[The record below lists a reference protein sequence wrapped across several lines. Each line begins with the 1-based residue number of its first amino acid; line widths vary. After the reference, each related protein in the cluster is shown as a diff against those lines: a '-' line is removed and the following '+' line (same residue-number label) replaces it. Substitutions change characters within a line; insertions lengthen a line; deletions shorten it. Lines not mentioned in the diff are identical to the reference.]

1 MLFLLNIDTMCNYDL
16 LRSTTNIIIILELL
30 ILKTP
35 FELMVAPNGAR
46 LTKLDHPKLPI
57 STDEISETALKCAQ
71 VGANAIHLHIRDSNN
86 HHSLDTNI
94 YKKTVEAIRSK
105 TSIHLQISSEAAGIF
120 NVDEQKKCLENSPVN
135 DVSVALREIERSP
148 ELIKVIYNTAKKD
161 GIDIQHILYDDQDLK
176 RLLKYFDEG
185 IIPKSS
191 RRVIFVLGKYNLDQ
205 VSFPKDINPFLTMLG
220 AQKLNWSVCAF
231 GLNEHK
237 CLLEAL
243 NLGGNVRVGFENN
256 TKSEDGA
263 FFANNES
270 SVEKFIKAADRIGFQ
285 PKRSGYE

>member
-1 MLFLLNIDTMCNYDL
+1 MF
-16 LRSTTNIIIILELL
+16 
-30 ILKTP
+30 
-35 FELMVAPNGAR
+35 
-46 LTKLDHPKLPI
+46 
-57 STDEISETALKCAQ
+57 
-71 VGANAIHLHIRDSNN
+71 
-86 HHSLDTNI
+86 
-94 YKKTVEAIRSK
+94 
-105 TSIHLQISSEAAGIF
+105 
-120 NVDEQKKCLENSPVN
+120 
-135 DVSVALREIERSP
+135 ALREIERSP

-185 IIPKSS
+185 IIPKNS
-191 RRVIFVLGKYNLDQ
+191 RRVIFVLGKYNLNQ
-205 VSFPKDINPFLTMLG
+205 ISFPKDINPFLTMLG

-263 FFANNES
+263 FFC
-270 SVEKFIKAADRIGFQ
+270 K
-285 PKRSGYE
+285 